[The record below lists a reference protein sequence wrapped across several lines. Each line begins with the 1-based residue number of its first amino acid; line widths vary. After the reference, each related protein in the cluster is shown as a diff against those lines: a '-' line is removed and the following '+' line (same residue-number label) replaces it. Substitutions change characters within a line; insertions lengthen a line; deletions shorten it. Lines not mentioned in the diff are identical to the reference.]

1 MSFTMLKLLLL
12 LWVFNYSETIPIHAA
27 GKKGGSVILPC
38 EFKAREIF
46 HIRLNRQPT
55 SFEGEI
61 FVYDKKY
68 CSKRVCKKGA
78 CDVVIKDLRLSDAGK
93 YILNVYYNNAESLLE
108 PQVRTYQL
116 HIYDDI
122 SVKIGEVLKLDVL
135 LPDALQVMHQNTS
148 SAEWKMVW
156 KRGSKSRVNIK
167 QDRLKDSNGSLSI
180 KRFMAEDAGT
190 YRVLGYEGEILIT
203 VTVTVT
209 EEKSKSP
216 TESKGNLNYT
226 DDEQKRNHWSLFGPA
241 GLVVLFVLFLILIA
255 AIIKKM
261 Q

>member
-1 MSFTMLKLLLL
+1 MIFTMLKLLLL
-12 LWVFNYSETIPIHAA
+12 LWVFNYSETIPIHVA

-61 FVYDKKY
+61 FVYDKNY

-122 SVKIGEVLKLDVL
+122 LVKIGEELKLNVL

-148 SAEWKMVW
+148 SAEWKKVW

-167 QDRLKDSNGSLSI
+167 HDRLKDSNGILSI
-180 KRFMAEDAGT
+180 KRFTADDAGT

-203 VTVTVT
+203 VTVI
-209 EEKSKSP
+209 EEKSISP

-241 GLVVLFVLFLILIA
+241 GLFVSFVLFLILIA